1 MLKIFSIFNSKKSKK
16 TVNNIDEL
24 RKSIKYLIDQKDNS
38 DHLVDKFHTLMYLQ
52 KTICNSIIYNDY
64 GYKTIYAPNS
74 APVLR
79 LSYFL
84 PRDNSCRNID
94 MYTNPIFISSEDVAF
109 ITMPWNNNRIIDN
122 LRGIGNDADNP
133 FDATNSNIANL
144 YIYPLGIVLVSSGNH
159 SQLSGLLKSEL
170 NQIKVNGIYDISEEL
185 LKDKDGQFVNFFGSA
200 KENTLIEKWQALME
214 IGKYLLKYNEF
225 PSQIVDCIEKER
237 GKRNKDSNKTLGSM
251 TYKDKVLS
259 EFSNSAYLRLTGES
273 NFDHASGTICDLWS
287 NVQSLSINEASDS
300 EWKTL
305 YEKLKKEF
313 DKLK

>member
-16 TVNNIDEL
+16 TVSNIDEL
-24 RKSIKYLIDQKDNS
+24 RKSINYLIDQKDNS

-64 GYKTIYAPNS
+64 GYKTIDAPNS
-74 APVLR
+74 APVLG
-79 LSYFL
+79 LSYFQ
-84 PRDNSCRNID
+84 PRNNNYRNID
-94 MYTNPIFISSEDVAF
+94 MYTNPIFIDFEDVAF

-122 LRGIGNDADNP
+122 LRGIENDADNP
-133 FDATNSNIANL
+133 FDATNSNIINL

-185 LKDKDGQFVNFFGSA
+185 LKDKDGQFVNFFGLA

-225 PSQIVDCIEKER
+225 PSQIVDCIEEER
-237 GKRNKDSNKTLGSM
+237 GKGNKDSSKTLGSI

-259 EFSNSAYLRLTGES
+259 EFSNSAYLRLTGEP
-273 NFDHASGTICDLWS
+273 NFDHVPGAIYDLWS

-305 YEKLKKEF
+305 YEKLKKN
-313 DKLK
+313 LIS